1 VIFVSFADSSAL
13 KKLFLNPLKN
23 GNMSVVNLISSC
35 ESCTR
40 RWKNFQY
47 LTKEELNLVN
57 ENRYEAT
64 FKPGEII
71 LKQGSPTSNALFIAS
86 GMAKT
91 YIEGL
96 NGKNF
101 IISIALPGRLILG
114 PGAYVDSRH
123 TYTVSAITPV
133 QACFI
138 NFEIFKQIV
147 RVNGVFAESLIA
159 DISAKSLGSLTR
171 MVNLSQ
177 KKMQGRLAEALLYLS
192 DVVFK
197 NDEYEMILSRQELGE
212 MTNMAK
218 ECVVRI
224 LKELEDSGVIYSD
237 SSKIKIL
244 DRGKLIQISVKG

>member
-1 VIFVSFADSSAL
+1 M
-13 KKLFLNPLKN
+13 P
-23 GNMSVVNLISSC
+23 VVNLISSC
-35 ESCTR
+35 ETCTY

-47 LTKEELNLVN
+47 LTKEELKLVN
-57 ENRYEAT
+57 DNRYEAT

-71 LKQGSPTSNALFIAS
+71 IKQGSPASNALFMAS

-101 IISIALPGRLILG
+101 VISIAMPGRLILG

-123 TYTVSAITPV
+123 TYTVAAITGV

-138 NFEIFKQIV
+138 NFDIFKHLV
-147 RVNGVFAESLIA
+147 RSNGAFAEGLLE
-159 DISAKSLGSLTR
+159 DISAKSQNTLSR

-177 KKMQGRLAEALLYLS
+177 KKMHGRLADALLYFS
-192 DVVFK
+192 DAIFK
-197 NDEYEMILSRQELGE
+197 SDEYEMILSRQELGE

-224 LKELEDSGVIYSD
+224 LKELEETGVIYSD

-244 DRGKLIQISVKG
+244 DRQKLVQISLKG

>member
-1 VIFVSFADSSAL
+1 M
-13 KKLFLNPLKN
+13 P
-23 GNMSVVNLISSC
+23 GVNLINSC
-35 ESCTR
+35 ETCTR
-40 RWKNFQY
+40 RWKNFQH
-47 LTKEELNLVN
+47 LTKEELDLVN
-57 ENRYEAT
+57 GNRYEAT

-71 LKQGSPTSNALFIAS
+71 IKQGSPTSNALFMAT

-91 YIEGL
+91 YIEGP

-101 IISIALPGRLILG
+101 VMSIALPGRLILG

-123 TYTVSAITPV
+123 TYTVAAITSV

-147 RVNGVFAESLIA
+147 RSNGNFAESLLE
-159 DISAKSLGSLTR
+159 DISAKSQNTLNR
-171 MVNLSQ
+171 MVNLTQ
-177 KKMQGRLAEALLYLS
+177 KKMHGRLADALLYFS
-192 DVVFK
+192 DIVFK
-197 NDEYEMILSRQELGE
+197 SDDYEMILSRQELGE

-224 LKELEDSGVIYSD
+224 LKELEETGVIYSD

-244 DRGKLIQISVKG
+244 DREKLLQISLKG

>member
-1 VIFVSFADSSAL
+1 M
-13 KKLFLNPLKN
+13 P
-23 GNMSVVNLISSC
+23 VVNLISSC
-35 ESCTR
+35 ETCTR
-40 RWKNFQY
+40 RWNNFQH

-71 LKQGSPTSNALFIAS
+71 LKQGSPTSNALFIAT

-123 TYTVSAITPV
+123 TYTVAAITTV

-138 NFEIFKQIV
+138 NFEIFRQIV
-147 RVNGVFAESLIA
+147 RVNGAFAEGLLE

-177 KKMQGRLAEALLYLS
+177 KKMHGRLADALLYFS

-237 SSKIKIL
+237 SSKIKII
-244 DRGKLIQISVKG
+244 DRGKLVQISVKG

>member
-1 VIFVSFADSSAL
+1 M
-13 KKLFLNPLKN
+13 P
-23 GNMSVVNLISSC
+23 VVNLITSC
-35 ESCTR
+35 ETCTR
-40 RWKNFQY
+40 KWKNFQH
-47 LTKEELNLVN
+47 LSQEELNLVN

-71 LKQGSPTSNALFIAS
+71 IKQGSPASNALFMAS

-101 IISIALPGRLILG
+101 VISIALPGRLILG

-123 TYTVSAITPV
+123 TYTVAAITSV

-138 NFEIFKQIV
+138 NFEIFKHLV
-147 RVNGVFAESLIA
+147 RTNGAFAESLLE
-159 DISAKSLGSLTR
+159 DISAKSQNTFSR

-177 KKMQGRLAEALLYLS
+177 KKMHGRLADALLYFS
-192 DVVFK
+192 DAIFK
-197 NDEYEMILSRQELGE
+197 SDEYEMILSRQELGE

-224 LKELEDSGVIYSD
+224 LKELEETGVIYSD

-244 DRGKLIQISVKG
+244 NREKLIQIALKG

>member
-1 VIFVSFADSSAL
+1 
-13 KKLFLNPLKN
+13 
-23 GNMSVVNLISSC
+23 MSVVNLISSC
-35 ESCTR
+35 ETCTR

-64 FKPGEII
+64 FKPGEIMI
-71 LKQGSPTSNALFIAS
+71 KQGSPTSNALFIAS

-91 YIEGL
+91 YIEGQ

-101 IISIALPGRLILG
+101 ILSIALPGRLILG

-123 TYTVSAITPV
+123 TYTVAAITVV

-147 RVNGVFAESLIA
+147 RVNGAFAESLLE
-159 DISAKSLGSLTR
+159 DISEKSLRTLIR

-177 KKMQGRLAEALLYLS
+177 KKMHGRLADALLYFS

-197 NDEYEMILSRQELGE
+197 NDAYEMILSRQELGE

-244 DRGKLIQISVKG
+244 DREKLVQISTKR

>member
-1 VIFVSFADSSAL
+1 
-13 KKLFLNPLKN
+13 
-23 GNMSVVNLISSC
+23 MSVVNLISSC
-35 ESCTR
+35 ETCTR
-40 RWKNFQY
+40 RWNNFQH

-71 LKQGSPTSNALFIAS
+71 LKQGSPASNALFIAT

-123 TYTVSAITPV
+123 TYTVAAITTV

-138 NFEIFKQIV
+138 NFEVFKQIV
-147 RVNGVFAESLIA
+147 RVNGAFAEGLLE

-177 KKMQGRLAEALLYLS
+177 KKMHGRLADALLYFS

-224 LKELEDSGVIYSD
+224 LKDFENSGVIYSD
-237 SSKIKIL
+237 SSKIKII
-244 DRGKLIQISVKG
+244 DRENLIQISVKG

>member
-1 VIFVSFADSSAL
+1 MSAA
-13 KKLFLNPLKN
+13 
-23 GNMSVVNLISSC
+23 NLISSC
-35 ESCTR
+35 ETCTR
-40 RWKNFQY
+40 RWKNFKH

-71 LKQGSPTSNALFIAS
+71 LKQGSPSSNALFMAS

-91 YIEGL
+91 YIEGIK
-96 NGKNF
+96 GKNF
-101 IISIALPGRLILG
+101 ILSIALPGRLILG
-114 PGAYVDSRH
+114 PGAYVNSRQ
-123 TYTVSAITPV
+123 TYTVAAITTV

-138 NFEIFKQIV
+138 NFDIFRQIV
-147 RVNGVFAESLIA
+147 RTNGEFAEGLLE

-177 KKMQGRLAEALLYLS
+177 KKMHGRLADTLLYFS
-192 DVVFK
+192 DVIF
-197 NDEYEMILSRQELGE
+197 NSDEYEMIISRQELGE
-212 MTNMAK
+212 MSNMAK

-224 LKELEDSGVIYSD
+224 LKELENSGVIYSD

-244 DRGKLIQISVKG
+244 DREKLIQISLKG

>member
-1 VIFVSFADSSAL
+1 
-13 KKLFLNPLKN
+13 
-23 GNMSVVNLISSC
+23 MSVVNLISSC
-35 ESCTR
+35 ETCTR
-40 RWKNFQY
+40 RWKNFQH
-47 LTKEELNLVN
+47 LTKEELRLVN

-71 LKQGSPTSNALFIAS
+71 LKQGSPASNALFIAT

-101 IISIALPGRLILG
+101 IISIALPGRLIHG

-123 TYTVSAITPV
+123 TYTVAAITTV

-138 NFEIFKQIV
+138 NFEVFKQIV
-147 RVNGVFAESLIA
+147 RINGAFAEGLLE

-177 KKMQGRLAEALLYLS
+177 KKMHGRLADALLYFS

-237 SSKIKIL
+237 SSKIKII
-244 DRGKLIQISVKG
+244 DREKLIQISVKG

>member
-1 VIFVSFADSSAL
+1 
-13 KKLFLNPLKN
+13 
-23 GNMSVVNLISSC
+23 M
-35 ESCTR
+35 
-40 RWKNFQY
+40 
-47 LTKEELNLVN
+47 N

-64 FKPGEII
+64 FKPGEIM
-71 LKQGSPTSNALFIAS
+71 LKQGSPTSNALFIAT

-123 TYTVSAITPV
+123 TYTVAAITTV

-138 NFEIFKQIV
+138 NFEVFKQIV
-147 RVNGVFAESLIA
+147 RVNGAFAEGLLE
-159 DISAKSLGSLTR
+159 DISEKSLGSLTS

-177 KKMQGRLAEALLYLS
+177 KKMHGRLADALLYFS

-224 LKELEDSGVIYSD
+224 LKDFEDSGVIYSD
-237 SSKIKIL
+237 SSKIKII
-244 DRGKLIQISVKG
+244 DREKLVQISVKG

>member
-1 VIFVSFADSSAL
+1 
-13 KKLFLNPLKN
+13 
-23 GNMSVVNLISSC
+23 MSVVNLITSC

-47 LTKEELNLVN
+47 LSSEELSILN

-71 LKQGSPTSNALFIAS
+71 IKQGSPTSNALFMAT

-101 IISIALPGRLILG
+101 ILSIALPGRLILG

-123 TYTVSAITPV
+123 TYTVAAITSV

-138 NFEIFKQIV
+138 NFEVFKQLV
-147 RVNGVFAESLIA
+147 RKNGEFAQSLLE
-159 DISAKSLGSLTR
+159 DISAKSQNTLNR

-177 KKMQGRLAEALLYLS
+177 KKMHGRLADALLYFS
-192 DVVFK
+192 ETVFK
-197 NDEYEMILSRQELGE
+197 SDDYEMILSRQELGE

-237 SSKIKIL
+237 SSSIRIL
-244 DRGKLIQISVKG
+244 DKEKLIQISAKG

>member
-1 VIFVSFADSSAL
+1 M
-13 KKLFLNPLKN
+13 P
-23 GNMSVVNLISSC
+23 VVNLISSC
-35 ESCTR
+35 ETCTR
-40 RWKNFQY
+40 RWNNFQH

-71 LKQGSPTSNALFIAS
+71 LKQGSPASNALFIAT

-123 TYTVSAITPV
+123 TYSVAAITTV

-138 NFEIFKQIV
+138 NFEVFKQIV
-147 RVNGVFAESLIA
+147 RINGAFAEGLLE

-177 KKMQGRLAEALLYLS
+177 KKMHGRLADALLYFS

-237 SSKIKIL
+237 SSKIKII
-244 DRGKLIQISVKG
+244 DRGKLVQISVKG

>member
-1 VIFVSFADSSAL
+1 M
-13 KKLFLNPLKN
+13 P
-23 GNMSVVNLISSC
+23 VVNLISSC

-47 LTKEELNLVN
+47 LSSEELSILN

-71 LKQGSPTSNALFIAS
+71 IKQGSPTSNALFMAT

-101 IISIALPGRLILG
+101 ILSIALPGRLILG

-123 TYTVSAITPV
+123 TYTVAAITSV

-138 NFEIFKQIV
+138 NFEIFKELV
-147 RVNGVFAESLIA
+147 RKNGVFAQSLLQ
-159 DISAKSLGSLTR
+159 DISAKSQNTLNR
-171 MVNLSQ
+171 MVSLSQ
-177 KKMQGRLAEALLYLS
+177 KKMHGRLADALLYFS
-192 DVVFK
+192 DTVFK
-197 NDEYEMILSRQELGE
+197 SDDYDMILSRQELGE

-237 SSKIKIL
+237 SSSIKIL
-244 DRGKLIQISVKG
+244 NKEKLIQISAKG